1 MRLGYGLIK
10 LSLFLCGCAALAGLG
25 WHLLSSRPFTAAP
38 PVAALP
44 RRSTSAGG
52 LAAAVQPT
60 ETDLPAPL
68 NVSIDRIETPPL
80 TNTTNI
86 LLAGVDTRPE
96 RFGGRTDAL
105 VLVVLDAQSGHVGL
119 IGVPRDL
126 LVNVAVHDPEQGARI
141 NAAVRINTVYA
152 RGTREGGAAGGRAL
166 LKQVLRD
173 VVGLPVHHVVFVNH
187 AGFERLVDA
196 AGGLP
201 VRVICPIRDRFLDP
215 RGPGG
220 HLDLDLAPG
229 VRWMDGR
236 TALMFSRSR
245 HGRGAADRARR
256 QQAVLLG
263 LRDRLVQLGVT
274 RARALLPY
282 AQQTVY
288 TDMRAVELLRLL
300 PWVDRARRKQIHGL
314 VLHWDHTT
322 PKVMD
327 DGRWVLVPRVEAIT
341 AAVRGLFKAG
351 TPGFRRKAACKPV
364 NAAFEYRRLRDAR
377 DAHDT
382 AVARDKRGRRRTAG
396 P

>member
-1 MRLGYGLIK
+1 MRLGSVLFK
-10 LSLFLCGCAALAGLG
+10 LTIILCGCAALAALG
-25 WHLLSSRPFTAAP
+25 WHLLGRRPFAAAP

-44 RRSTSAGG
+44 RRASDVGG

-60 ETDLPAPL
+60 QTDLPAPL

-105 VLVVLDAQSGHVGL
+105 VLVVLDERSGHVGL

-126 LVNVAVHDPEQGARI
+126 LVNVPVQDQQGSRVD
-141 NAAVRINTVYA
+141 AAVRINTVYA
-152 RGTREGGAAGGRAL
+152 RGTRGGGTAGGRAL

-215 RGPGG
+215 RGAGG
-220 HLDLDLAPG
+220 RLDLDLSPG

-236 TALMFSRSR
+236 TALMFARSR

-274 RARALLPY
+274 RARALLPH
-282 AQQTVY
+282 AQRTVY
-288 TDMRAVELLRLL
+288 TDMRAVDLLRLL
-300 PWVDRARRKQIHGL
+300 PWVDRAKRKQIHGL

-327 DGRWVLVPRVEAIT
+327 DGRWVLVPRVEAIA

-364 NAAFEYRRLRDAR
+364 NAAFEYRRVRDAR
-377 DAHDT
+377 KT
-382 AVARDKRGRRRTAG
+382 AMTRRKKKSRSKAG
-396 P
+396 E

>member
-1 MRLGYGLIK
+1 MRLGSALFK
-10 LSLFLCGCAALAGLG
+10 LTIILCGCAALAALG
-25 WHLLSSRPFTAAP
+25 WHLLSRRPFAAAP

-44 RRSTSAGG
+44 HRTSDVGG
-52 LAAAVQPT
+52 LAAAVQPAQ
-60 ETDLPAPL
+60 TDLPAPL

-105 VLVVLDAQSGHVGL
+105 VLVVLDERSGHVGL

-126 LVNVAVHDPEQGARI
+126 LVNVPVQDKQGSRVD
-141 NAAVRINTVYA
+141 AAVRINTVYA

-173 VVGLPVHHVVFVNH
+173 VVGLPVHQVVFVNH

-220 HLDLDLAPG
+220 HLDLDLSPG

-236 TALMFSRSR
+236 TALMFARSR

-274 RARALLPY
+274 RARALLPH

-288 TDMRAVELLRLL
+288 TDMRAVDLLRLL
-300 PWVDRARRKQIHGL
+300 PWVDRAKRKQIHGL

-327 DGRWVLVPRVEAIT
+327 DGRWVLVPRVEAIA

-364 NAAFEYRRLRDAR
+364 NAAFEYRRVRDAR
-377 DAHDT
+377 EKRKR
-382 AVARDKRGRRRTAG
+382 ARMAG

>member
-1 MRLGYGLIK
+1 M
-10 LSLFLCGCAALAGLG
+10 
-25 WHLLSSRPFTAAP
+25 
-38 PVAALP
+38 AALP